1 MLQIQSGKIILVSG
15 LHDTLDSGSWACILF
30 GWGGARLSGCLKML
44 GT

>member
-1 MLQIQSGKIILVSG
+1 VLQIQSGKIILVSG